1 PSGCTF
7 EGSEGTL
14 HVDRDKFECKPASLA
29 ETKLD
34 DKAVRLYKAKD
45 HRLNWLECIKSRK
58 ETICP
63 AEVGHRSATVCQL
76 GNIGCWL
83 GRALTWDPV
92 KEQFVGDAEAN
103 GLVARAMR
111 APWKL

>member
-1 PSGCTF
+1 SGCTF
-7 EGSEGTL
+7 EGTEGTL
-14 HVDRDKFECKPASLA
+14 YVDRDRWDLKPA
-29 ETKLD
+29 KLSEVKLG
-34 DKAVRLYKAKD
+34 DKAVRLYKATN

-63 AEVGHRSATVCQL
+63 AEVGHRSASVCSL
-76 GNIGCWL
+76 GNVGHWEW
-83 GRALTWDPV
+83 RALTWDPG

-103 GLVARAMR
+103 KWVSREMR